1 MVLVG
6 GWNKVLGML
15 CPMLGL
21 KVFPGKV
28 CIVTKKRTVG
38 PWCDCESVS
47 VQYHGHLQ
55 MLLWL

>member
-1 MVLVG
+1 
-6 GWNKVLGML
+6 ML
-15 CPMLGL
+15 CPALGF

-28 CIVTKKRTVG
+28 CVATKKRTVG
-38 PWCDCESVS
+38 PWCEYESVS